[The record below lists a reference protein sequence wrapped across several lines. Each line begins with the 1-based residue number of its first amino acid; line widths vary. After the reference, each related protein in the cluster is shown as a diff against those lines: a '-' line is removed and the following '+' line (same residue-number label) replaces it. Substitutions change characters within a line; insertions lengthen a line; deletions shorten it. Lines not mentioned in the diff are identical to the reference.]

1 MIVKTF
7 MVEATDENCLIKSFR
22 ACHQLER
29 ITRCNE
35 KRPISNFPNLKNQEK
50 SEKLKLDFEMR
61 VKLSDVT
68 EDKVSLS

>member
-35 KRPISNFPNLKNQEK
+35 KRPNSNFPNLKNQEK
-50 SEKLKLDFEMR
+50 SEK
-61 VKLSDVT
+61 S
-68 EDKVSLS
+68 